1 MFKLALM
8 LHVLA
13 ATIWA
18 GGHLV
23 LSLAVLPS
31 VLRNRD
37 VKRLEEF
44 EAGYERIGV
53 PALLIQI
60 VTGLWLGFR
69 LVPNFAD
76 WFSFET
82 PVSNGLALKLLLLL
96 ITVLLA
102 LHARL
107 RILPRLTERSLP
119 VLAWHIITVTVVA
132 VLFVLVG
139 VGFRTGGFP

>member
-1 MFKLALM
+1 M
-8 LHVLA
+8 
-13 ATIWA
+13 
-18 GGHLV
+18 
-23 LSLAVLPS
+23 
-31 VLRNRD
+31 
-37 VKRLEEF
+37 
-44 EAGYERIGV
+44 
-53 PALLIQI
+53 
-60 VTGLWLGFR
+60 TGLWLGFR